1 MRTPY
6 LISLI
11 SALALCTPISA
22 AAQDSGF
29 GSAAAE
35 QRWETL
41 APGDRA
47 MVDRMAAS
55 FYESDLRL
63 AQSRQI
69 EASTSS
75 IYTAMS
81 ERERSEFRDERRSE
95 WRSMRPEERAALRNV
110 KLPAYSNLTE
120 AQKAPFRRIAIDRL
134 APEPSQEAPEQLSA
148 DPGGFI

>member
-1 MRTPY
+1 MRTPF
-6 LISLI
+6 LISLA
-11 SALALCTPISA
+11 SALVICAPISA
-22 AAQDSGF
+22 AAQGSGF
-29 GSAAAE
+29 GSAAAA
-35 QRWETL
+35 QRWESL
-41 APGDRA
+41 DPSEQA

-75 IYTAMS
+75 IYTGMS
-81 ERERSEFRDERRSE
+81 EEERAEFRDARRSE
-95 WRSMRPEERAALRNV
+95 WRSMRSEERAALRNV
-110 KLPAYSNLTE
+110 KLPAYSNLTD

-134 APEPSQEAPEQLSA
+134 APTTSSQAPEQLSE

>member
-1 MRTPY
+1 
-6 LISLI
+6 
-11 SALALCTPISA
+11 
-22 AAQDSGF
+22 
-29 GSAAAE
+29 
-35 QRWETL
+35 
-41 APGDRA
+41 

-75 IYTAMS
+75 IYTAKS
-81 ERERSEFRDERRSE
+81 EKERSEFRDARRAE

-110 KLPAYSNLTE
+110 KLPAYSNLTD

-134 APEPSQEAPEQLSA
+134 APPETSQETPEQLSA